1 MYVLLY
7 LVMASTNNCMV
18 TQVRKN
24 TDVYTDQDELSIQ
37 DMTRPM
43 VESVKEMMGL
53 LEE

>member
-1 MYVLLY
+1 
-7 LVMASTNNCMV
+7 MASTDSCMV

-43 VESVKEMMGL
+43 VERVKEIMCM

>member
-1 MYVLLY
+1 
-7 LVMASTNNCMV
+7 MV

-24 TDVYTDQDELSIQ
+24 TDVYTDQEELSIQ

-43 VESVKEMMGL
+43 VERVKEIMCM